1 MTNSPQQPS
10 GESASEILPPENP
23 TASAAPPTATISPEE
38 LEALR
43 QKAQMADANWDKYL
57 RLAADFENY
66 KKRAVRERE
75 EVARRERDQVV
86 LKLLPIMDAMERGLE
101 SATNQP
107 QSVTE
112 GLRLVRNMFAQML
125 ADCGVEEIA
134 TVGQPFDPELHHAL
148 TQENSDS
155 VSEGV
160 VVRELRKGFRMGN
173 RVLRAADVIVS
184 AGKAGEE
191 SKG

>member
-1 MTNSPQQPS
+1 
-10 GESASEILPPENP
+10 
-23 TASAAPPTATISPEE
+23 
-38 LEALR
+38 
-43 QKAQMADANWDKYL
+43 MADANWDKYL